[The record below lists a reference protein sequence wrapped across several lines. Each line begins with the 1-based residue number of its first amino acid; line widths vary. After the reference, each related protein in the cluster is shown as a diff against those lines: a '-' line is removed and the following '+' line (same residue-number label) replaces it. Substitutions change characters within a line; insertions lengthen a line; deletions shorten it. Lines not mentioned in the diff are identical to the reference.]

1 MYLKCESFKIRK
13 VFGFRYTFS
22 INLDFGAVPVRA
34 KLPCL
39 IPLKT
44 GRFRSKLVLESS

>member
-1 MYLKCESFKIRK
+1 MKASKLEKSLDSGILFA
-13 VFGFRYTFS
+13 

-44 GRFRSKLVLESS
+44 GRFRSKLVFESS